1 MLSQSGTSNFK
12 MRKIVC
18 AMLFLV
24 RLDPILQAWSLSLD
38 ESGPRFLDE
47 WSSSY
52 VFSSRLGGRLR
63 CGGHGSPQ
71 PRVEWVFRDGFPVG
85 NVTGL
90 REVLP
95 TGNIRFLPFPIDKFR
110 PDVHFATLR
119 CKLSNPSGTIISP
132 EVVVRAVLD
141 TPFHIQNPDVAVIR
155 GNNALLRCLVP
166 PELVDYITVT
176 SWVQDGS
183 LNIYPN
189 FQTGKWL
196 LLPSGE
202 LHVFSVDES
211 DGRKVLACRTLHKLT
226 NEVMTSEG
234 ARIVVKEPE
243 GPQAVRILGQRETNL
258 RVRAG
263 EETYLSCH
271 AEGNPPPSFSW
282 HREIDGVL
290 SDLAPTSK
298 RPPSSSPSSSPQNS
312 VVHVA
317 QVRPQDAGSYL
328 CRANNSHS
336 VDQAVV
342 QLVVYV
348 PLRVQVS
355 PPTQIVDVGRSASL
369 RCLVSGL
376 PIHSL
381 VWFKD
386 GVPLAELES
395 GPSSS
400 PRFEV
405 GPREVLK
412 LVRVQPEDAGMYQ
425 CLASNDFTT
434 GQDSSQIRLGSVLPE
449 MVYRFSEQTIQPGP
463 SVSLKCTA
471 VGNPPPQ
478 FTWTLDGFALP
489 ESERFLVG
497 QYVTIH
503 DNVISH
509 VNITHARDED
519 GGLYACQAR
528 NAMGI
533 ALHTGR
539 LNIYGPPFVRPV
551 PPIKGVA
558 GKNLQIQC
566 PVSGYPI
573 ESISW
578 ERGGSLLPVTRM
590 QRVYPNGTLILEHL
604 QKTDEGILTCHAKG
618 RQGQISS
625 RDIHLRVVVPPKL
638 MPFQFMNTVLREG
651 MRAAVSCQLLEG
663 DRPIDL
669 VWEFEGKTIS
679 GGVANGITIRV
690 PDEYSSTLVI
700 DSLSSVH
707 NGKYTCIA
715 ENSAGREHY
724 SSELTVQIPPKW
736 ILEPRDVNVSVG
748 HSLSLQCRAEGHP
761 TPAITWKRAI
771 GMHPGDYKDILSP
784 TGSSSPFANGTI
796 RFDQVRKSDEGNYLC
811 EARNDVGSG
820 LSKVIFLKVNAPAK
834 FNAEEQA
841 ANSVISVRFGE
852 KAILG
857 CRIGGDLPIQ
867 IEWGNKH
874 GKIGPHSNH
883 RYTFRQQELED
894 GILSELLIASVDR
907 SDSGAYSC
915 RASNPFGSDHTIVT
929 LNVQEPPEQPGNLR
943 VVEVGSHSVG
953 ISWLENFNG
962 NSPLINFIIQSKFPS
977 ETWTEAEVEELAVP
991 ATQSTALVEGLT
1003 PSSTYH
1009 LRVLA
1014 QNGVGF
1020 SPPSEVVQITT
1031 TEEAPEGPPIEI
1043 VAEADSSTRLRV
1055 RWAPPERALWHGQIL
1070 GYYLGY
1076 RELSLALADHPVLLS
1091 QEDGNEGVTMTGENW
1106 RTLLHSH
1113 LYGNL
1118 ADLHG
1123 YHFKTVEVGQDF
1135 GGETTI
1141 HNLRKFTR
1149 YAIVVQ
1155 AFNAKGAGPSSS
1167 PTVAT
1172 TLQDVPTQPPEKF
1185 ECRSTSPQSLVLTWE
1200 PPPLEAR
1207 HGAVQGYKVDVLVVG
1222 GQDEGGPGSE
1232 AESGDQIETKVTTE
1246 RDLVLHGLRKWTNYS
1261 VTVRGFT
1268 VVGDGAVSTPLL
1280 CRTDE
1285 DVPSP
1290 PLGLKAV
1297 VSSRRSILISWLP
1310 PANPNGKVLKFTVY
1324 SRISDETKVEK
1335 KQVSFP
1341 DLRLEWVG
1349 LKEAS
1354 TYEFW
1359 VSCTTRVG
1367 EGTPTKRINATT
1379 PTNNKVSAKIATF
1392 SGTVEI
1398 PWKKELGL
1406 DCVVV
1411 GVPEPTVEWS
1421 FNGGAEI
1428 HGGNGKREVQPSP
1441 GGNTKL
1447 VVKDV
1452 GVEDGGNY
1460 TCTAT
1465 NAHGSE
1471 SVVYAVKV
1479 QTPPEAP
1486 ILQVIEVGYTS
1497 LKVVWSTPHSGGS
1510 QVRGY
1515 LVSYRRD
1522 GGDWEE
1528 TEVGPRATGHTL
1540 QPLLCGS
1547 TYQLYITAV
1556 NKIGPSPASDILTRS
1571 TKGSAPISP
1580 KKEEALVSNHS
1591 TIVMRLDLWKD
1602 AGCPIL
1608 RFTIEYKKSQE
1619 KSWMRI
1625 PAELNGSAKS
1635 YTLTGLHANTRYD
1648 IRVTAGNHAGDTLA
1662 KYEFLTG
1669 SLPPLDTTSHGNGGG
1684 KSPGESIGESRDG
1697 DSALGEN
1704 EASTLSTS
1712 LLIVFPSVLALA
1724 MVTAVISFF
1733 CYIRRKRILGI
1744 PHPKTVIGD
1753 HNYAGSGDGTSY
1765 LDCGGG
1771 QGQGY
1776 GHGQGGIMYDAAT
1789 PHQHYTLVKGSQG
1802 QFPPDLTA
1810 QYATKGRDLAGDYGD
1825 DVCPY
1830 ATFQLPENPPTRPL
1844 LTKGLG
1850 GSGGFHTGDTL
1861 YNVGNVYSGPYHAVQ
1876 SQNSMA
1882 TLSLRDTE
1890 YMKSGRLTKV
1900 VGDEEDAEVT
1910 KILAMHMPPL
1920 EYDDTGANDGEISP
1934 KYHHPHNQFSSHF
1947 HNDYASSQQQRQII
1961 LQQQQYQKQHV
1972 GTFRRRN
1979 GQDRIPTSE
1988 EMESSSSSLDEESS
2002 PTTGRPSAKGGRASY
2017 CAGRPHHHRHK
2028 SSKKSTSGSSNS
2040 GGGGQ
2045 IILRVRSSSGY
2056 SSHTEETSFT
2066 TTAQPP
2072 PKLSDAEDQL
2082 LHRNDDASGA
2092 KGLSMK
2098 RNQGK
2103 QQRQSRS
2110 KNKGGF
2116 HIDV

>member
-1 MLSQSGTSNFK
+1 
-12 MRKIVC
+12 
-18 AMLFLV
+18 
-24 RLDPILQAWSLSLD
+24 
-38 ESGPRFLDE
+38 
-47 WSSSY
+47 
-52 VFSSRLGGRLR
+52 
-63 CGGHGSPQ
+63 
-71 PRVEWVFRDGFPVG
+71 
-85 NVTGL
+85 
-90 REVLP
+90 
-95 TGNIRFLPFPIDKFR
+95 
-110 PDVHFATLR
+110 
-119 CKLSNPSGTIISP
+119 
-132 EVVVRAVLD
+132 
-141 TPFHIQNPDVAVIR
+141 
-155 GNNALLRCLVP
+155 
-166 PELVDYITVT
+166 
-176 SWVQDGS
+176 
-183 LNIYPN
+183 
-189 FQTGKWL
+189 
-196 LLPSGE
+196 
-202 LHVFSVDES
+202 
-211 DGRKVLACRTLHKLT
+211 
-226 NEVMTSEG
+226 
-234 ARIVVKEPE
+234 PE
-243 GPQAVRILGQRETNL
+243 GPQAVRILRQRETNL

-263 EETYLSCH
+263 EETHLSCH

-290 SDLAPTSK
+290 SDLLPTSK

-355 PPTQIVDVGRSASL
+355 PPTQIVDVGRSTSL
-369 RCLVSGL
+369 RCLVSGS
-376 PIHSL
+376 PVHSV
-381 VWFKD
+381 VWLKD
-386 GVPLAELES
+386 GVALADLEN

-400 PRFEV
+400 PRFQVE
-405 GPREVLK
+405 PREVLK
-412 LVRVQPEDAGMYQ
+412 LKVVI
-425 CLASNDFTT
+425 N
-434 GQDSSQIRLGSVLPE
+434 
-449 MVYRFSEQTIQPGP
+449 FSPI
-463 SVSLKCTA
+463 SY
-471 VGNPPPQ
+471 
-478 FTWTLDGFALP
+478 
-489 ESERFLVG
+489 RFLVG

-503 DNVISH
+503 DHVISH
-509 VNITHARDED
+509 VNITQARDED

-533 ALHTGR
+533 AFHTGR

-638 MPFQFMNTVLREG
+638 MPFQFMNTILREG

-669 VWEFEGKTIS
+669 VWEFEGKPIS
-679 GGVANGITIRV
+679 GGVANGIMIRV

-736 ILEPRDVNVSVG
+736 ILEPRDVNVSAG
-748 HSLSLQCRAEGHP
+748 HSLSLQCRTEGHP
-761 TPAITWKRAI
+761 TPSITWKRATA
-771 GMHPGDYKDILSP
+771 GMQPGDYKDILSP

-834 FNAEEQA
+834 FNPDEQA
-841 ANSVISVRFGE
+841 GNAVISVRVGE

-857 CRIGGDLPIQ
+857 CRVGGDLPIL

-874 GKIGPHSNH
+874 GKIGPHWNH

-943 VVEVGSHSVG
+943 VVEVGSRSVG

-977 ETWTEAEVEELAVP
+977 GKN
-991 ATQSTALVEGLT
+991 ST
-1003 PSSTYH
+1003 
-1009 LRVLA
+1009 
-1014 QNGVGF
+1014 

-1055 RWAPPERALWHGQIL
+1055 CWAPPERALWHGQIL

-1091 QEDGNEGVTMTGENW
+1091 QEDGNEGVTTTGENG
-1106 RTLLHSH
+1106 RSLLHSH
-1113 LYGNL
+1113 LHGNL

-1123 YHFKTVEVGQDF
+1123 YHFKTVDVGQDF

-1141 HNLRKFTR
+1141 DNLRKFTR
-1149 YAIVVQ
+1149 YTIVVQ

-1185 ECRSTSPQSLVLTWE
+1185 ECRSTSPQSLALSWE

-1207 HGAVQGYKVDVLVVG
+1207 HGVVQGYKVDVLVGG
-1222 GQDEGGPGSE
+1222 GQDEGMDSQ

-1290 PLGLKAV
+1290 PSDLKAV
-1297 VSSRRSILISWLP
+1297 VSSRRSILVSWLP
-1310 PANPNGKVLKFTVY
+1310 PANPNGK
-1324 SRISDETKVEK
+1324 EK
-1335 KQVSFP
+1335 KMVSFP
-1341 DLRLEWVG
+1341 DLRVEWVG

-1379 PTNNKVSAKIATF
+1379 PANNKVSAKIATF

-1406 DCVVV
+1406 DCVAL

-1421 FNGGAEI
+1421 FNSGGEI

-1471 SVVYAVKV
+1471 SVVYVVKV
-1479 QTPPEAP
+1479 QTPPGAP
-1486 ILQVIEVGYTS
+1486 ILQVIEVGFTS

-1547 TYQLYITAV
+1547 TYQLYITAA
-1556 NKIGPSPASDILTRS
+1556 NKIGSGPASDILTRS

-1580 KKEEALVSNHS
+1580 KKEEALISNHS
-1591 TIVMRLDLWKD
+1591 TIVVRLDLWKD
-1602 AGCPIL
+1602 VGCPIL
-1608 RFTIEYKKSQE
+1608 RFMIEYKESQE

-1648 IRVTAGNHAGDTLA
+1648 IRVTGGNHAGDTLA
-1662 KYEFLTG
+1662 KYEFLT
-1669 SLPPLDTTSHGNGGG
+1669 SHGGG

-1697 DSALGEN
+1697 ESALGEN

-1712 LLIVFPSVLALA
+1712 LLIVFPSILALA

-1733 CYIRRKRILGI
+1733 CYVRRKRILGI

-1753 HNYAGSGDGTSY
+1753 HNYTGSGDGTSY
-1765 LDCGGG
+1765 LDRGGG
-1771 QGQGY
+1771 QGQGQGY
-1776 GHGQGGIMYDAAT
+1776 GQGGIMYDAAT

-1802 QFPPDLTA
+1802 QYPPDLTA
-1810 QYATKGRDLAGDYGD
+1810 QYATKSRDLAGDYGD

-1861 YNVGNVYSGPYHAVQ
+1861 YNVGNVYSGPYHAD
-1876 SQNSMA
+1876 A
-1882 TLSLRDTE
+1882 E
-1890 YMKSGRLTKV
+1890 YMKSGRLSKV
-1900 VGDEEDAEVT
+1900 GCDDEDTEVT

-1920 EYDDTGANDGEISP
+1920 EYDPTYVNDGAISP
-1934 KYHHPHNQFSSHF
+1934 KYHHPHNQFSSSSH
-1947 HNDYASSQQQRQII
+1947 HNDYASQQQRQII
-1961 LQQQQYQKQHV
+1961 LQQQQYHEQQV

-1979 GQDRIPTSE
+1979 RQ
-1988 EMESSSSSLDEESS
+1988 EMESSSSSLDDESS
-2002 PTTGRPSAKGGRASY
+2002 PTAGRTSGKGGRASY
-2017 CAGRPHHHRHK
+2017 CAGRPHQRHHHK

-2045 IILRVRSSSGY
+2045 IIPRVRSSSGY

-2082 LHRNDDASGA
+2082 LHRNDDVLGA
-2092 KGLSMK
+2092 KAFSMK

-2103 QQRQSRS
+2103 QQQQRQFRS
-2110 KNKGGF
+2110 KTKGGF

>member
-1 MLSQSGTSNFK
+1 MSSSPINLSSYSFNGWTS
-12 MRKIVC
+12 RRD
-18 AMLFLV
+18 V
-24 RLDPILQAWSLSLD
+24 RGQKFGSLWILQSHQELCELSK
-38 ESGPRFLDE
+38 SF
-47 WSSSY
+47 
-52 VFSSRLGGRLR
+52 
-63 CGGHGSPQ
+63 
-71 PRVEWVFRDGFPVG
+71 
-85 NVTGL
+85 
-90 REVLP
+90 
-95 TGNIRFLPFPIDKFR
+95 
-110 PDVHFATLR
+110 
-119 CKLSNPSGTIISP
+119 
-132 EVVVRAVLD
+132 
-141 TPFHIQNPDVAVIR
+141 TPMRQ
-155 GNNALLRCLVP
+155 
-166 PELVDYITVT
+166 
-176 SWVQDGS
+176 Q
-183 LNIYPN
+183 
-189 FQTGKWL
+189 
-196 LLPSGE
+196 
-202 LHVFSVDES
+202 
-211 DGRKVLACRTLHKLT
+211 
-226 NEVMTSEG
+226 
-234 ARIVVKEPE
+234 KEPE

-263 EETYLSCH
+263 EEMYLSCH

-282 HREIDGVL
+282 YREIDGVL
-290 SDLAPTSK
+290 SDLPPTSK

-336 VDQAVV
+336 VDQALT

-355 PPTQIVDVGRSASL
+355 PPTQIVDVGRSTSL
-369 RCLVSGL
+369 RCLVSGS
-376 PIHSL
+376 PIYSL
-381 VWFKD
+381 VWLKD
-386 GVPLAELES
+386 GVPLAELEN

-412 LVRVQPEDAGMYQ
+412 LVRVQPDDAGMYQ

-449 MVYRFSEQTIQPGP
+449 LVYRFSEQTIQPGP

-509 VNITHARDED
+509 VNITQARDED

-638 MPFQFMNTVLREG
+638 MPFQFLNTVLREG

-669 VWEFEGKTIS
+669 VWEFDGKPIS
-679 GGVANGITIRV
+679 GGVTHGIMIRV

-736 ILEPRDVNVSVG
+736 ILEPRDVNVSAG
-748 HSLSLQCRAEGHP
+748 HSFSLQCRAEGHP
-761 TPAITWKRAI
+761 TPSITWKRATA
-771 GMHPGDYKDILSP
+771 GMQPGDYKYILSP

-834 FNAEEQA
+834 FNADEQA
-841 ANSVISVRFGE
+841 VNSVISVRVGE

-857 CRIGGDLPIQ
+857 CRVGGDLPIL

-929 LNVQEPPEQPGNLR
+929 LNVQEELSHIKKQMFNFKSDLDRFINKFIGLEQQVKKNAETILRYETKPNANCDRQCNIIIHGCEYYSAKIAMEETTDFLSNCFEVDVTVKDVRPLSNGKSVLVKLSSTKQKSMVFRNCHKLKAIPAKISIVEDLSKEERAKKRRQIPEFLEQKKIENKVYFRGADLFLNGTKITEEIIISPYHD
-943 VVEVGSHSVG
+943 VSHSVTAQTKPMEKTEKLDHAKCG
-953 ISWLENFNG
+953 QPPVEKDIQPEKDDQPDTHYLEGPHLKDVKPTSKLSQPISDDGVAYILSIMDANMKSLTREIDACLTLRSSLVICGWLRWG
-962 NSPLINFIIQSKFPS
+962 ADRWGFPGWK
-977 ETWTEAEVEELAVP
+977 T
-991 ATQSTALVEGLT
+991 STGTA
-1003 PSSTYH
+1003 PSSTSSF
-1009 LRVLA
+1009 RA
-1014 QNGVGF
+1014 S
-1020 SPPSEVVQITT
+1020 SP
-1031 TEEAPEGPPIEI
+1031 
-1043 VAEADSSTRLRV
+1043 L
-1055 RWAPPERALWHGQIL
+1055 
-1070 GYYLGY
+1070 
-1076 RELSLALADHPVLLS
+1076 
-1091 QEDGNEGVTMTGENW
+1091 
-1106 RTLLHSH
+1106 
-1113 LYGNL
+1113 
-1118 ADLHG
+1118 
-1123 YHFKTVEVGQDF
+1123 VGQDF

-1141 HNLRKFTR
+1141 DNLRKFTR

-1185 ECRSTSPQSLVLTWE
+1185 ECRSTSPQSLALTWE

-1207 HGAVQGYKVDVLVVG
+1207 HGVVQGYKVDVLVVG
-1222 GQDEGGPGSE
+1222 GQDEGPGSE
-1232 AESGDQIETKVTTE
+1232 AESGDGIETKVTTE

-1285 DVPSP
+1285 DVRKIACNQEVRSPNLGRELGYRDDVTPAHDAICAAYTETGLTIWGRCLRWARRYCSLGVSVKSVLLSGSQLIGGGIGGWASALAFPSP
-1290 PLGLKAV
+1290 PSDLKAV
-1297 VSSRRSILISWLP
+1297 VSSRRSILVSWLS
-1310 PANPNGKVLKFTVY
+1310 PANPNGKVTKFTVY
-1324 SRISDETKVEK
+1324 SRISDGTKVEK
-1335 KQVSFP
+1335 KLVSFP
-1341 DLRLEWVG
+1341 DLRVEWVG

-1367 EGTPTKRINATT
+1367 EGTPTKRIKATT
-1379 PTNNKVSAKIATF
+1379 PANNKVFQQHKLLFTWGNVRLDWGNVRFDWGNVRLGWGNVRLGWSNVRLDWGTVKIAWGNMRRYYVNIATLWPPSLTFTHSIKVFNSLTQEDNPSPTESPILTPFGYVVVLVSAKIATF

-1406 DCVVV
+1406 DCVAV

-1421 FNGGAEI
+1421 FNGGGEI
-1428 HGGNGKREVQPSP
+1428 YGGNAKREVQPSS

-1486 ILQVIEVGYTS
+1486 ILQVIEVAYTS
-1497 LKVVWSTPHSGGS
+1497 IKVVWSTPHSGGS
-1510 QVRGY
+1510 QVRGQI
-1515 LVSYRRD
+1515 
-1522 GGDWEE
+1522 
-1528 TEVGPRATGHTL
+1528 AT
-1540 QPLLCGS
+1540 LL
-1547 TYQLYITAV
+1547 
-1556 NKIGPSPASDILTRS
+1556 
-1571 TKGSAPISP
+1571 
-1580 KKEEALVSNHS
+1580 KK
-1591 TIVMRLDLWKD
+1591 
-1602 AGCPIL
+1602 L
-1608 RFTIEYKKSQE
+1608 RF
-1619 KSWMRI
+1619 
-1625 PAELNGSAKS
+1625 
-1635 YTLTGLHANTRYD
+1635 H
-1648 IRVTAGNHAGDTLA
+1648 
-1662 KYEFLTG
+1662 
-1669 SLPPLDTTSHGNGGG
+1669 
-1684 KSPGESIGESRDG
+1684 
-1697 DSALGEN
+1697 
-1704 EASTLSTS
+1704 
-1712 LLIVFPSVLALA
+1712 
-1724 MVTAVISFF
+1724 
-1733 CYIRRKRILGI
+1733 
-1744 PHPKTVIGD
+1744 KT
-1753 HNYAGSGDGTSY
+1753 
-1765 LDCGGG
+1765 
-1771 QGQGY
+1771 
-1776 GHGQGGIMYDAAT
+1776 
-1789 PHQHYTLVKGSQG
+1789 
-1802 QFPPDLTA
+1802 
-1810 QYATKGRDLAGDYGD
+1810 
-1825 DVCPY
+1825 
-1830 ATFQLPENPPTRPL
+1830 ENPA
-1844 LTKGLG
+1844 
-1850 GSGGFHTGDTL
+1850 
-1861 YNVGNVYSGPYHAVQ
+1861 N
-1876 SQNSMA
+1876 
-1882 TLSLRDTE
+1882 LS
-1890 YMKSGRLTKV
+1890 V
-1900 VGDEEDAEVT
+1900 
-1910 KILAMHMPPL
+1910 
-1920 EYDDTGANDGEISP
+1920 
-1934 KYHHPHNQFSSHF
+1934 
-1947 HNDYASSQQQRQII
+1947 II
-1961 LQQQQYQKQHV
+1961 
-1972 GTFRRRN
+1972 
-1979 GQDRIPTSE
+1979 
-1988 EMESSSSSLDEESS
+1988 
-2002 PTTGRPSAKGGRASY
+2002 
-2017 CAGRPHHHRHK
+2017 
-2028 SSKKSTSGSSNS
+2028 
-2040 GGGGQ
+2040 
-2045 IILRVRSSSGY
+2045 
-2056 SSHTEETSFT
+2056 
-2066 TTAQPP
+2066 
-2072 PKLSDAEDQL
+2072 
-2082 LHRNDDASGA
+2082 
-2092 KGLSMK
+2092 
-2098 RNQGK
+2098 
-2103 QQRQSRS
+2103 
-2110 KNKGGF
+2110 
-2116 HIDV
+2116 